1 MSDITSLCVSLFQV
15 SSFICTYRVHEIR
28 QKSSL
33 SRPELHQTV
42 LPEGTPSFILGPN
55 HKSYKNQFANIYFI
69 RLHHLR
75 KTVERKAEERW
86 RDVAG
91 EHTTRYH
98 RSVSLLMSFIGS
110 PELVPRVLD
119 VIKSTLCY
127 IVGTVYMEMKKKPNI
142 LEDVGRDVRE
152 KEIAS
157 LFVVNVNLL

>member
-1 MSDITSLCVSLFQV
+1 M
-15 SSFICTYRVHEIR
+15 
-28 QKSSL
+28 
-33 SRPELHQTV
+33 
-42 LPEGTPSFILGPN
+42 
-55 HKSYKNQFANIYFI
+55 
-69 RLHHLR
+69 
-75 KTVERKAEERW
+75 ERKAEERW